1 MIINRLSI
9 AICCNKPCN
18 KLESC
23 NNFVTNLDPV
33 VTNLLHNFAPCNKVC
48 YTPNLFGGGRSER
61 FRPCCNKCNKFFAP
75 LAKKI
80 FWLNVIFAI
89 KHIKIFNKLR

>member
-18 KLESC
+18 KLKSC

-61 FRPCCNKCNKFFAP
+61 FRPGCNKCNKFFA
-75 LAKKI
+75 LLQKKY
-80 FWLNVIFAI
+80 F
-89 KHIKIFNKLR
+89 